1 MSLPIITAEGALREN
16 ARGLREAICRLT
28 NRDAMLGVEVVLQ
41 GASHPRTKRFV
52 VFQLEQRCAPR
63 PCPSFSRLTCS
74 PA

>member
-41 GASHPRTKRFV
+41 GASLPRSVDTV
-52 VFQLEQRCAPR
+52 WLW
-63 PCPSFSRLTCS
+63 
-74 PA
+74 

>member
-28 NRDAMLGVEVVLQ
+28 NRDAMLGVEVV
-41 GASHPRTKRFV
+41 RTKRFV